1 MRTNRVKAMLAAG
14 QTALGTFV
22 RTTHPAVV
30 EVLGLVGFDFVIID
44 NEHSPVDV
52 ESTANLIR
60 AADGVG
66 IVPFVRVRT
75 NDAVA
80 IMQALDAGALGVQV
94 PQISSRAEAEYAA
107 RAVKYPPIGT
117 RGLATSHRA
126 ADHGLMDPLEYVRL
140 ADQETMLLAYVENRE
155 AVANMKEIV
164 SVPNVDLL
172 FVGPADLSASYGHP
186 AQTSHPEVQR
196 AIDKVL
202 AVAGE
207 ANIPVGTVASDAPS
221 ARALIARGVRLLAIS
236 SDLQM
241 IGRWSADTL
250 SALRG

>member
-1 MRTNRVKAMLAAG
+1 MRTNRVKAMLANG
-14 QTALGTFV
+14 ENVLGTFV

-44 NEHSPVDV
+44 NEHSPVGI

-66 IVPFVRVRT
+66 ITPFVRVMT

-94 PQISSRAEAEYAA
+94 PQISARQDAEYAA
-107 RAVKYPPIGT
+107 RALKYPPIGI

-126 ADHGLMDPLEYVRL
+126 ANHGLMDPLEYVRM
-140 ADQETMLLAYVENRE
+140 ADQETMFLAYVENRE
-155 AVANMKEIV
+155 AVANIEEIV
-164 SVPNVDLL
+164 TVPNIDLL
-172 FVGPADLSASYGHP
+172 FLGPADLSASYGYP
-186 AQTSHPEVQR
+186 AQTAHPEVQQ
-196 AIDKVL
+196 AIARVL
-202 AVAGE
+202 QVAAAAG
-207 ANIPVGTVASDAPS
+207 IPVGTVAADAAS
-221 ARALIARGVRLLAIS
+221 ARALLDRGVRFLAIS

-241 IGRWSADTL
+241 IGRWGSETL
-250 SALRG
+250 RALRA